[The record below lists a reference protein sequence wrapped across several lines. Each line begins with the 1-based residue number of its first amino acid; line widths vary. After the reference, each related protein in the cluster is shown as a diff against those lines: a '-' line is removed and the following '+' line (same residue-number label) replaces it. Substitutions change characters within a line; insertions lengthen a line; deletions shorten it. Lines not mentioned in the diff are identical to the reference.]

1 MSKVSFDFMCPTVRH
16 NVFALYIV
24 WGLKPFLAEILL
36 TMILCLIDIC
46 KAKINVLP
54 EGTKFAN
61 ALYFC
66 PNYLKRVLVVERPTM
81 VKDVS
86 IVSTLF

>member
-1 MSKVSFDFMCPTVRH
+1 MRFYCIVA

-66 PNYLKRVLVVERPTM
+66 PNYLKRVLVVERPTQFLF
-81 VKDVS
+81 VT
-86 IVSTLF
+86 IVSELF

>member
-1 MSKVSFDFMCPTVRH
+1 MQKCRLAGFVRH

-46 KAKINVLP
+46 KAKINFFHEV
-54 EGTKFAN
+54 TAFAN

-66 PNYLKRVLVVERPTM
+66 PNYLKRVLAEVCPTQNEKVAM
-81 VKDVS
+81 VT
-86 IVSTLF
+86 TLF